1 MITKLDN
8 FEIGCFA
15 LGSKQLSSALLLL
28 LLLLFLLSGSMI
40 DPFSF
45 SEKAGA
51 DNNNLF
57 HETFLELSHKD
68 ERELGR
74 KEKWIKVQI

>member
-1 MITKLDN
+1 MTTKLDN

-28 LLLLFLLSGSMI
+28 LWFLLSGSMI

-74 KEKWIKVQI
+74 KEK

>member
-1 MITKLDN
+1 MTTKLDN

-15 LGSKQLSSALLLL
+15 LGSKQLSSA
-28 LLLLFLLSGSMI
+28 LLLFLLSGSMI

-74 KEKWIKVQI
+74 REK

>member
-1 MITKLDN
+1 MTTKLDH

-15 LGSKQLSSALLLL
+15 FGSKQLSSALLLL
-28 LLLLFLLSGSMI
+28 LLFLLSGSMK

-68 ERELGR
+68 ERELER
-74 KEKWIKVQI
+74 REK

>member
-1 MITKLDN
+1 MTTKLDN

-15 LGSKQLSSALLLL
+15 LGSKQLSGALL
-28 LLLLFLLSGSMI
+28 LLLLFLLSGSII

-74 KEKWIKVQI
+74 KEK

>member
-1 MITKLDN
+1 MTTKLDN

-15 LGSKQLSSALLLL
+15 LGSKQLSSAF

-74 KEKWIKVQI
+74 KEK

>member
-1 MITKLDN
+1 MTTKLDN

-28 LLLLFLLSGSMI
+28 LLLFLLSGSII

-74 KEKWIKVQI
+74 REK